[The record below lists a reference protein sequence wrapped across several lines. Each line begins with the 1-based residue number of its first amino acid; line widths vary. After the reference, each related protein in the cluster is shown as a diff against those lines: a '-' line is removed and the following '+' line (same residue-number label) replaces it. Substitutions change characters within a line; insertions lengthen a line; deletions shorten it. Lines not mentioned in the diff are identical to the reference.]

1 MRILLI
7 NMLDDILDR
16 LTYQEILSAFTL
28 ILFSV
33 NLFCISVYYNR
44 VRNMFRR
51 NQCLLD
57 LRSVLL
63 NKTTCNINNLLS
75 ITIRLGDTQFQT
87 ISECLFEMGKQCD
100 V

>member
-16 LTYQEILSAFTL
+16 LTYQEILSTFTL

-75 ITIRLGDTQFQT
+75 IAIRLGDTQFQT
-87 ISECLFEMGKQCD
+87 ISEYLFEMGKQCD